1 MNGLNICKLRI
12 GLCIF
17 SVMCLTKRE
26 KEGRKFSP
34 HRKEEGK
41 NPFLLRSNSTKT
53 VFVVQSFQ
61 LSQSK
66 VPFFLFLSFFLSLS
80 FPLLSP
86 FSIPSLS
93 QFPLFFSFSFFAWS
107 WTVLFFV
114 HPLSFFMY
122 CFPFFLF
129 LLSFFLFPLI
139 LTSR

>member
-1 MNGLNICKLRI
+1 MNRLNICKLRI

-61 LSQSK
+61 LSQGK
-66 VPFFLFLSFFLSLS
+66 VPFFFSFFFS
-80 FPLLSP
+80 FFI
-86 FSIPSLS
+86 FSSS
-93 QFPLFFSFSFFAWS
+93 FSFFYPLFFSVFPFIFFFFFALSWTLLSFF
-107 WTVLFFV
+107 